1 MHNADPMFIRTLLSR
16 YADVQLRFSERPTQ
30 ELRWLLDDVSYQLCA
45 STGTR
50 TVRDALMAA
59 DGVLERAAA
68 ARSRSGDESPA
79 A

>member
-1 MHNADPMFIRTLLSR
+1 MRNADPMFIRTLLSR

-30 ELRWLLDDVSYQLCA
+30 ELRQQLDDVSYQLCV

-68 ARSRSGDESPA
+68 ARSGDESPA